1 MDDPWADAPASPLPK
16 SEHRF
21 GNVNI
26 NDNENANAFSN
37 YSLPKSPSA
46 NEPEK
51 VQEEQTEEKTKV
63 ETETEPSREEIN
75 GALESDDEAQVAQV
89 QSSPAQESHQ
99 WLSPQVEA
107 SDQEEKAEREE
118 SEEREE
124 DGEDEQ
130 DDFDDFSS
138 FDGPRSSSFSTPNP
152 DKGGM
157 PGEGGD
163 IDDGFGDFA
172 DFEKGEFD
180 EPVGAETGIGGN
192 GLVEEPEPIKERW
205 VCPPV
210 IF

>member
-1 MDDPWADAPASPLPK
+1 M
-16 SEHRF
+16 
-21 GNVNI
+21 
-26 NDNENANAFSN
+26 
-37 YSLPKSPSA
+37 
-46 NEPEK
+46 
-51 VQEEQTEEKTKV
+51 QEEQTEEKTKV

-124 DGEDEQ
+124 DGEEEQ
-130 DDFDDFSS
+130 DDFDDFNS
-138 FDGPRSSSFSTPNP
+138 FDGPRSSSFPTPNP
-152 DKGGM
+152 DKGGV

-180 EPVGAETGIGGN
+180 EPVGAEAGIGGN